1 MPWPETRS
9 PCFFRFH
16 YTTPVAFANITDDNR
31 KEAEL
36 WASIVEKDALFGE
49 GVYASERPPDVFRSR
64 KYILLNN
71 YLTQMD
77 EVPTILETWLDRAAY
92 CIPLIVDR
100 AVAFNVAK
108 QKTPQMPA
116 VTGGRLRDPFATTV
130 DVLALRC
137 LGASKRLLRFLVEC
151 IFALNT
157 GLLSAR

>member
-1 MPWPETRS
+1 MFWLETRS

-71 YLTQMD
+71 YLTQI
-77 EVPTILETWLDRAAY
+77 EETPTILKTWLDRAAY

-116 VTGGRLRDPFATTV
+116 VTGGRLQDPFATTIA
-130 DVLALRC
+130 VLALRC
-137 LGASKRLLRFLVEC
+137 FGSVEKASTV
-151 IFALNT
+151 
-157 GLLSAR
+157 LS